1 MRNGE
6 GDGRPAVGQVERM
19 ALVMDVVA
27 GNGPVSLAVVAHH
40 TRLPKATAH
49 RLLHLLV
56 THRLVR
62 RSGQDYL
69 LGDRPVRW
77 ASYRHPLSRPPAR
90 EMIMPHL
97 VELHGRV
104 RLATAVG
111 VLDGESVTYLEWL
124 CDHRQ
129 AREVAP
135 FRSLP
140 AHATACGK
148 ALLAFDPPAAAR
160 LLSTPSPTAYT
171 ATTITTPDQ
180 LVAELC
186 EIHGTGIAVS
196 REEIQIGLCALAVP
210 VLVAPEHAVAAVTVA
225 GPAGRVFGS
234 HVPAAVRTAA
244 AAIAR
249 DVRSHPGYSE
259 RTVLTGQPQQA
270 VAGHVRHDH
279 G

>member
-27 GNGPVSLAVVAHH
+27 GDGPVSLAVVTHY
-40 TRLPKATAH
+40 TGLPKATVH

-62 RSGQDYL
+62 RCGQDYL
-69 LGDRPVRW
+69 LGDRPVHW

-90 EMIMPHL
+90 EVIMPHL
-97 VELHGRV
+97 VELHDRV

-129 AREVAP
+129 TREVAP
-135 FRSLP
+135 FRGLP

-148 ALLAFDPPAAAR
+148 ALLAFDPPAVAR
-160 LLSTPSPTAYT
+160 LLSTPSLTAFT

-196 REEIQIGLCALAVP
+196 REALQIGLCALAVP
-210 VLVAPEHAVAAVTVA
+210 VLVVPEHAVAAVTVA
-225 GPAGRVFGS
+225 GPANRVFGI

-249 DVRSHPGYSE
+249 HARSHPAYSE
-259 RTVLTGQPQQA
+259 RTVLTG
-270 VAGHVRHDH
+270 
-279 G
+279 